1 MSYLKLLMKY
11 FPVFLDAK
19 NIVAMVVGGG
29 EVATRKIELLLK
41 STNNITVMSESVCL
55 GVERL
60 IKEHELTW
68 LKHNYQA
75 GHLTNIT
82 LVIAATDNMTVN
94 KAIYKEAVPLKILTN
109 VVDQPELCTYITPA
123 IIDRSP
129 MIIALSSSGSS
140 PILIRMLRE
149 QIEKTLPQAYGK
161 LADFSFKFRDH
172 VKARVKG
179 LRNRRSF
186 WENTLRGPIGQAV
199 LDGHHQQAE
208 QQLIASIKQEIAP
221 PSGEII
227 FIHTKNGNP
236 DNLTLNAH
244 RAMQFADAVFYDDD
258 VNLELIE
265 YVRRDAEKFFQTI
278 SSNILINFQHAIELA
293 KQGQKVIYLLA
304 GNEALP
310 QNSALKTS
318 NIAIQELISGE

>member
-1 MSYLKLLMKY
+1 MKY

-19 NIVAMVVGGG
+19 NISALIVGGG

-41 STNNITVMSESVCL
+41 STTNITVMSEKVCTS
-55 GVERL
+55 VERL
-60 IKEHELTW
+60 INLHQLTW
-68 LKHNYQA
+68 LRHNYQA
-75 GHLTNIT
+75 GHLAGIT
-82 LVIAATDNMTVN
+82 LVIAATDNMSVN
-94 KAIYKEAVPLKILTN
+94 KAIYQEAVPLKILTN

-161 LADFSFKFRDH
+161 LADFSYKFRDH

-199 LDGHHQQAE
+199 LDGKQQQAE

-221 PSGEII
+221 PCGDIT
-227 FIHTKNGNP
+227 FIHTKDGNP

-258 VNLELIE
+258 VNPVLIE
-265 YVRRDAEKFFQTI
+265 YVRRDAEKFLQGI
-278 SSNILINFQHAIELA
+278 SSAILINYQHALELA

-304 GNEALP
+304 GNIALP
-310 QNSALKTS
+310 QNLALQNSHIST
-318 NIAIQELISGE
+318 QEMISGE

>member
-1 MSYLKLLMKY
+1 MKY

-19 NIVAMVVGGG
+19 KISAMVIGGG

-41 STNNITVMSESVCL
+41 STTRITVMSESVCAS
-55 GVERL
+55 VERL
-60 IKEHELTW
+60 INLHQLSW
-68 LKHNYQA
+68 LQHNYQA
-75 GHLTNIT
+75 GHLSDIN
-82 LVIAATDNMTVN
+82 LVIAATDNMSVN
-94 KAIYKEAVPLKILTN
+94 KSIYQEATPLNILTN

-199 LDGHHQQAE
+199 LNGKQQQAE

-221 PSGEII
+221 PCGEII
-227 FIHTKNGNP
+227 FIHTKDGNP

-244 RAMQFADAVFYDDD
+244 RAMQFADAVFYDDE
-258 VNLELIE
+258 VNTELIE
-265 YVRRDAEKFFQTI
+265 YVRRDAEKFLQSM
-278 SSNILINFQHAIELA
+278 SSIILINYQHAIELA
-293 KQGQKVIYLLA
+293 NEGQKVIYLLA
-304 GNEALP
+304 GNEDLP
-310 QNSALKTS
+310 QNEALQTS
-318 NIAIQELISGE
+318 NITTQEIISGA

>member
-1 MSYLKLLMKY
+1 MKY
-11 FPVFLDAK
+11 FPVFIDAK
-19 NIVAMVVGGG
+19 RLSVMVVGGG
-29 EVATRKIELLLK
+29 EVASRKIELLLK
-41 STNNITVMSESVCL
+41 STTHITIMSRDVCTS
-55 GVERL
+55 VERL
-60 IKEHELTW
+60 INLHQLTW
-68 LKHNYQA
+68 LQHNYQKD
-75 GHLTNIT
+75 HLKNIN
-82 LVIAATDNMTVN
+82 LIIAATDDMLVN
-94 KAIYKEAVPLKILTN
+94 KAIYQEAAPLNILIN

-161 LADFSFKFRDH
+161 LASFSYKFRDH

-179 LRNRRSF
+179 LRNRRNF

-199 LDGHHQQAE
+199 LDGKQEHAE

-227 FIHTKNGNP
+227 FIHSKDGNP

-244 RAMQFADAVFYDDD
+244 RAMQFADAVFYDND
-258 VNLELIE
+258 VNIELIE
-265 YVRRDAEKFFQTI
+265 YIRRDAEKYPQQIT
-278 SSNILINFQHAIELA
+278 STILINYQHAIELA

-304 GNEALP
+304 GNELLPENKALT
-310 QNSALKTS
+310 NSD
-318 NIAIQELISGE
+318 IAIHAYVCGDKR